1 MKNVLALSLVL
12 HGEEYI
18 NKFFGFSFKTILKNI
33 YNLNRKFNI
42 KFIISTEDRSI
53 ERIRNNI
60 LSEVNADIEFLLIKN
75 KENKY
80 FSTTQEQLYHL
91 EISQNQKIEY
101 LFFLYAD
108 IIFSQYSFKNS
119 IKYLT
124 QNRNIK
130 VISTFALLLNERN
143 THFKKFFDYLLKKKK
158 DHLKLLTNNEN
169 IIDKFHQS
177 FQKNA
182 LNFNKSFFYL
192 IVNKNLYIKTFHYH
206 PIVVTPNKI
215 IKVNKVNKK
224 IYTLDNQFMDKF
236 FLFNEIYIEQ
246 DLSKISLFSFDTKSR
261 YDKKKHL
268 QINLSNK
275 SFKEIDN
282 ILLSISAYEKSA
294 LENKL
299 FINNTLTYNNNNIAS
314 SKIFFDEREYIK
326 INNQSKYKKNYYRDQ
341 TFVKLFYLL
350 KDSKNQNKLNY
361 IYVVLYFFVFLFLG
375 FISLNKTSL
384 KIYLYTRDILNPFFG
399 RRKIVISKKNFSV
412 IYSLLYVRL
421 IISTFKKIFKIA

>member
-75 KENKY
+75 KEDKY

-143 THFKKFFDYLLKKKK
+143 THFKKFFEAE
-158 DHLKLLTNNEN
+158 H
-169 IIDKFHQS
+169 
-177 FQKNA
+177 
-182 LNFNKSFFYL
+182 
-192 IVNKNLYIKTFHYH
+192 
-206 PIVVTPNKI
+206 
-215 IKVNKVNKK
+215 
-224 IYTLDNQFMDKF
+224 
-236 FLFNEIYIEQ
+236 FLWM
-246 DLSKISLFSFDTKSR
+246 
-261 YDKKKHL
+261 
-268 QINLSNK
+268 NLSC
-275 SFKEIDN
+275 
-282 ILLSISAYEKSA
+282 
-294 LENKL
+294 
-299 FINNTLTYNNNNIAS
+299 
-314 SKIFFDEREYIK
+314 
-326 INNQSKYKKNYYRDQ
+326 
-341 TFVKLFYLL
+341 
-350 KDSKNQNKLNY
+350 
-361 IYVVLYFFVFLFLG
+361 G
-375 FISLNKTSL
+375 
-384 KIYLYTRDILNPFFG
+384 
-399 RRKIVISKKNFSV
+399 
-412 IYSLLYVRL
+412 
-421 IISTFKKIFKIA
+421 